1 VDPGLAQ
8 PVTVW
13 TYLLNQS
20 TMIVRYL
27 QAAAWPHNLVFDYG
41 LPQAIAFGRAAPY
54 FAVCVALLAATVIG
68 LVRWPRVGFL
78 GAWFFLTLAPTSS
91 IVPIATEVGAERRM
105 YLPLMAIA
113 VFAVAALDRFRS
125 WLAASTGRRAA
136 DALALIAVGVT
147 CATLVVLTIRRNA
160 EYRTAQ
166 SIWQTVVDRRPHG
179 RARYNLAMA
188 LTASG
193 QRADAIAQLREA
205 VRDYP
210 EAHYGLGAELVAD
223 GRSDEAIP
231 HFERFIEARPSHIA
245 VVAAWTDLGIAYA
258 TRNDM
263 PRAVRAFEQ
272 VVAMTP
278 RNPNARRNLANA
290 LLETRDFTGAI
301 AQAREAL
308 ALNAND
314 TVSRDILE
322 MAVAGTRGAAAR
334 R

>member
-1 VDPGLAQ
+1 MCIA
-8 PVTVW
+8 
-13 TYLLNQS
+13 
-20 TMIVRYL
+20 
-27 QAAAWPHNLVFDYG
+27 LV
-41 LPQAIAFGRAAPY
+41 
-54 FAVCVALLAATVIG
+54 AATAVA
-68 LVRWPRVGFL
+68 LVRWPRIGFP
-78 GAWFFLTLAPTSS
+78 GACFFLTLAPTSS
-91 IVPIATEVGAERRM
+91 IIPIVTEVGAERRM
-105 YLPLMAIA
+105 YVPLMALA
-113 VFAVAALDRFRS
+113 VLAVAAIDRLRT
-125 WLAASTGRRAA
+125 WLATSVGRRAA
-136 DALALIAVGVT
+136 GGFAIGTVGVV
-147 CATLVVLTIRRNA
+147 CATLGVVTVRRNA

-188 LTASG
+188 LKAHG

-223 GRSDEAIP
+223 GRTDEAIP
-231 HFERFIEARPSHIA
+231 HFEQFIEARPSHIA

-263 PRAVRAFEQ
+263 PHAVKAFEQ

-278 RNPNARRNLANA
+278 RNANARRNLANA
-290 LLETRDFTGAI
+290 LLETRDFSGAI

-322 MAVAGTRGAAAR
+322 MATAGLRGGAAAR
-334 R
+334 